1 MNQTVDSSITIQE
14 ISGTPQD
21 LEEDSAVEFILV
33 IEDPS
38 PGEESQLNDEL
49 RAIAEHLDNDIHLE
63 EELDALESG
72 FDRLASVLQ
81 GSTTHLDEAIATLG

>member
-38 PGEESQLNDEL
+38 PGEESQHNDEL

-81 GSTTHLDEAIATLG
+81 GSTTNLDEAIATLG